1 MGNEA
6 ASKQVYVPNM
16 EFRRSLDVACSV
28 SFDQM
33 MFWDT
38 PRRCRDRHTGNA
50 AVGLLDGVDVE
61 ARNNPV
67 EVVVKIQYA
76 KCKQVVYHLCL
87 KFVKYSSDLLLTS
100 THACFPPEVSYHAS
114 FNTASSWTR
123 QAPFLLHGASNFVS
137 R

>member
-1 MGNEA
+1 MMFWV
-6 ASKQVYVPNM
+6 S
-16 EFRRSLDVACSV
+16 RLSLDIQQTPMTS
-28 SFDQM
+28 
-33 MFWDT
+33 WDT

-67 EVVVKIQYA
+67 EVVVKIQYANYA